1 MNYFF
6 PGRLLNVLILFL
18 ALGTALPSPI
28 YGNHEKPGM
37 HYSIEI
43 TSDEYKKANV
53 DFSFFVQDSLLHMS
67 GIGANQIPERWA
79 AFVHDIKAVSAD
91 GKHLKIE
98 DMEGAQWKIHAAKGT
113 QVKLSYTIHLDH
125 ESHSWSGGVD
135 GAAYARDWGVF
146 YTGRSLFIMNGEKN
160 VNLKA
165 TFKIPETWKISTPW
179 EQIETKG
186 HSYSIATQTDLEDS
200 MIFAGTHEEKI
211 IKRDQFELIFVLGG
225 SEITAQ
231 KEYFGQMATGIL
243 DYYIEL
249 MGGIPNPAPDNAFNK
264 SIVIINSYS
273 GTDGEVIGNNIS
285 ILLEEGGDQ
294 MSQMVGMFIFAHEF
308 FHLWNGKSFT
318 PVNNDCEWFKEGF
331 SNYYTLKS
339 LFHVGYL
346 NRESYLQV
354 LNNLFYQKYDQDD
367 GLGRLSMTDGDQK
380 HDHWGLI
387 YSGGLFA
394 AIAQDMIIRTATKNE
409 KSLDDLMRGLYQKY
423 GGTDQGYT
431 LEELQSSLSQM
442 SGKDQSAFFESYI
455 KGLQR
460 IPLEDFLNMGGFM
473 ATEENGNINI
483 SLKEES
489 ELNNPEITDG
499 LFGIN

>member
-1 MNYFF
+1 MKYSL
-6 PGRLLNVLILFL
+6 PGRFMKILILFL
-18 ALGTALPSPI
+18 TLGAALPSTI
-28 YGNHEKPGM
+28 YGKQEKPGM

-43 TSDEYKKANV
+43 TSDEYKKARV
-53 DFSFFVQDSLLHMS
+53 EFSFSVQDSLLHMS
-67 GIGANQIPERWA
+67 SIGANQIPKRWA
-79 AFVHDIKAVSAD
+79 AFVHDLKAVTKD
-91 GKHLKIE
+91 GNPLKIE
-98 DMEGAQWKIHAAKGT
+98 DLEGAQWKIHAPKGT
-113 QVKLSYTIHLDH
+113 QVILSYTIHLDH
-125 ESHSWSGGVD
+125 ENYSWSGGVD
-135 GAAYARDWGVF
+135 GAAYAREWGVF

-160 VNLKA
+160 INLEA

-179 EQIETKG
+179 DQTEKG
-186 HSYSIATQTDLEDS
+186 VNSYSIATQAHLEDS
-200 MIFAGTHEEKI
+200 MIFAGKHEEKI

-225 SEITAQ
+225 SEIIAQ
-231 KEYFGQMATGIL
+231 KESFGQLATGIM

-285 ILLEEGGDQ
+285 ILLEAGGDQ
-294 MSQMVGMFIFAHEF
+294 LSQMVGMFIFAHEF
-308 FHLWNGKSFT
+308 FHLWNGKSFA

-346 NRESYLQV
+346 NRESYLQT
-354 LNNLFYQKYDQDD
+354 LNNLFYKKYDEDD
-367 GLGRLSMTDGDQK
+367 GVGRLSMTDGDQK
-380 HDHWGLI
+380 HEHWGLI

-423 GGTDQGYT
+423 GGTDQGYS
-431 LEELQSSLSQM
+431 LEEIQSSLSQM
-442 SGKDQSAFFESYI
+442 SGLDQSAFFESYI
-455 KGLQR
+455 QGVQR
-460 IPLEDFLNMGGFM
+460 IPLEDYLNMAGFN
-473 ATEENGNINI
+473 ASEENGNINI
-483 SLKEES
+483 SLKKES
-489 ELNNPEITDG
+489 DLNSSEITNG